1 MEKIIKRT
9 KANLGLEAKRNGKIR
24 KIASNP
30 GVLELAGDSIES
42 SPEITPPV
50 TPTVFP
56 VAPPVA
62 PLATQGQFLAIS
74 GIIVPQLTERAGRPV
89 QLEEA

>member
-9 KANLGLEAKRNGKIR
+9 KANLGLEAKRKGKIR
-24 KIASNP
+24 KMASNP
-30 GVLELAGDSIES
+30 GDLELAGDSIEF

-62 PLATQGQFLAIS
+62 PLATHGQFLAMS
-74 GIIVPQLTERAGRPV
+74 VMTVAQLTARAGLPV